1 MKAPLPDN
9 EAQRIET
16 LLEYKILDTPSE
28 AAFDDLTHL
37 ASYICQTP
45 IALISLVDKNRQW
58 FKSKVGMEALET
70 HRDLAFC
77 AHAILQ
83 PDVLIVP
90 DVTDDER
97 FATNPLVTSNPNIRF
112 YAGVPLNNPEGYALG
127 TLCVIDYVPRKLTPE
142 QVEALRALGRQVMK
156 QLELR
161 RNLANLVLVT
171 KKGKQ
176 AQSVRKQFFQKI
188 AAGFGL
194 ASVILVLIGVVSYQN
209 TILSTNNR
217 SIAKKTYQKIKSLDQ
232 LLFQIKDAETGQSSY
247 ILSGKKIYLKPY
259 QTALTNVDQEIAKL
273 KNLTADEPN
282 QRQQIATLESLIT
295 AKVTELKQ
303 TIKLRQNK
311 GLESALQV
319 LLRNDKQN
327 LMDDIDK
334 IIIEIKNEE
343 MGRLQQLLKA
353 ATVRTRN
360 TILTLA
366 IAICLSFIVLTVI
379 YYFIYREVSERKRT
393 EETLNQERNFISA
406 VLDTASALVI
416 VLDSQGQIVRFNQA
430 CKQTTGYS
438 FDEVR
443 GRYFWNLFII
453 PEEVE
458 PVKAVFEQF
467 KAGRG
472 LLKYENYWVMKDGS
486 RRLIAWSN
494 TTLKDYEG
502 AVEYIVS
509 TGIDITDVYD
519 ELRLRKRSERLLTVQ
534 YAATR
539 VLADSATI
547 SEATRQIL
555 QGICESLGWDLGEI
569 WMVDQEAN
577 VLRFLDIWH
586 KASFEVQE
594 FETLNRQTTF
604 PSGIG
609 LPGGVWA
616 SSEPVWIADVVKE
629 LSFSRFKIS
638 DQVQLHAAF
647 GFPIRIGNKILGVI
661 TCFKQEIQPPDQDLI
676 KTMNSI
682 GEQVGQFIQR
692 KQAEEEI
699 QRQNLRSQLF
709 TEITLKIRQSLQIEE
724 ILQITVKEMQ
734 KILQAD
740 RVLIYQFLPDES
752 VTTVVEAV
760 VSGLPAIKEQNITL
774 PYFQAEYLQQYYL
787 QQYRQGRILGL
798 ANLDLPEVEQ
808 SHLEL
813 MQQFG
818 VKFNLVV
825 PILVKEELRG
835 LLIVHQSNDSHHW
848 SSFETHLLR
857 EIADQ
862 LGIAL
867 AQGQLLAVQTRQRQ
881 ELEIAYRQAEMASQM
896 KSAFLANMSHEIRT
910 PMNAVLGMTGLML
923 DTPLDAEQQDF
934 IETIRSSGDA
944 LLSLINEILDLS
956 KLEAGEMA
964 LETLDFDLSSCVEE
978 VVELLAPS
986 AHNKGLEIAALI
998 EHNVPIYLKG
1008 DAGRLRQILM
1018 NLISNAIKFTSAGEV
1033 LVQAELRSLS
1043 STTATI
1049 HFAIADTGLGI
1060 SPEDQRKL
1068 FMPFTQVDA
1077 STTRKYG
1084 GTGLGLA
1091 ICKQLVTLMGGVIG
1105 IESQMGKGSNFWF
1118 EVLFPKQVEP
1128 ALPKYDGL
1136 SATRYA
1142 NTNAKGDRE
1151 LLHNR
1156 RLLVVDNN
1164 TTNYKIIYHQAT
1176 HWGMQVDYADSVA
1189 AALKAIQETG
1199 QQGKSYDVT
1208 LVNMQIPK
1216 TNGMT
1221 IGQQIK
1227 ANSAIAEIPLIM
1239 LTSSNQRDEVQQA
1252 LKIGIAAYLVKPI
1265 KASRLLNT
1273 LITIL
1278 ETQPESEQGARDWR
1292 LEASEEIQSRD
1303 SGILTSVSPNASTQ
1317 FKLRI
1322 LLAEDNLVNQKVA
1335 LKQLHSL
1342 GYKADVVANGKEV
1355 LQLLEKIPYDLILM
1369 DCQMPILDGLETT
1382 KEIHR
1387 WQEDAFVLR
1396 RRPVVIAMTANAMK
1410 EDEQLCLNAGMDDY
1424 LSKPVFKEKLAATL
1438 EHWTDVILS
1447 KQEAVVSEQTVS
1459 DDLAI
1464 DWEHLHRI
1472 SGNDQEFELS
1482 LLQICVQDMKPR
1494 LEIIKTAIAYN
1505 DFGQIARE
1513 THHFKGASA
1522 NIGATAMYL
1531 VANKLE
1537 QLAYCQERRGTIN
1550 LLSELEEF
1558 VNRIQDFLNRR
1569 KAINN
1574 TLLAIKNDGA

>member
-45 IALISLVDKNRQW
+45 IALISLIDTNRQW
-58 FKSKVGMEALET
+58 FKSKVGLEALET

-83 PDVLIVP
+83 PDVFVVP
-90 DVTDDER
+90 DARDDER
-97 FATNPLVTSNPNIRF
+97 FATNPLVTSDPNIRF
-112 YAGVPLNNPEGYALG
+112 YAGVPLTNPEGYALG
-127 TLCVIDYVPRKLTPE
+127 TLCVIDYIPRKLTPE
-142 QVEALRALGRQVMK
+142 QVEALRALGRQVIK

-161 RNLANLVLVT
+161 RNLASLVLVT

-176 AQSVRKQFFQKI
+176 AQRVPKQFFKKI
-188 AAGFGL
+188 VAGFGL
-194 ASVILVLIGVVSYQN
+194 ASAILVLIGVVSYQN
-209 TILSTNNR
+209 TIASTNNR
-217 SIAKKTYQKIKSLDQ
+217 SIVKKTYQKIKSLDQ
-232 LLFQIKDAETGQSSY
+232 LLSQIKDAETGQSSY
-247 ILSGKKIYLKPY
+247 ILSGEKIYLKPY
-259 QTALTNVDQEIAKL
+259 QSALTNVNQEIAKL
-273 KNLTADEPN
+273 KNLTAEQPK
-282 QRQQIATLESLIT
+282 QRQEIATLESLIT
-295 AKVTELKQ
+295 AKLTELKQ
-303 TIKLRQNK
+303 TIDLRQNK
-311 GLESALQV
+311 GSDAALQV
-319 LLRNDKQN
+319 LLRNNQEN
-327 LMDDIDK
+327 LIDNIGK
-334 IIIEIKNEE
+334 IINEMKNEE
-343 MGRLQQLLKA
+343 MGRIQQQLQAAKA
-353 ATVRTRN
+353 RTRN
-360 TILTLA
+360 TILTLG
-366 IAICLSFIVLTVI
+366 IAICLSFIVLAVV

-393 EETLNQERNFISA
+393 EEALNQERNFISA
-406 VLDTASALVI
+406 VLDTADALVV
-416 VLDSQGQIVRFNQA
+416 VLNSQGQFVRFNQA
-430 CKQTTGYS
+430 CEQITGYS

-443 GRYFWNLFII
+443 GRYCWNLLLI
-453 PEEVE
+453 PEQVE
-458 PVKAVFEQF
+458 PIKAIFEQLRT
-467 KAGRG
+467 GQIPN
-472 LLKYENYWVMKDGS
+472 LKEYENYWVMKDGN

-494 TTLKDYEG
+494 SLLKDYEG
-502 AVEYIVS
+502 SVEYIVA
-509 TGIDITDVYD
+509 TGIDITDVSD
-519 ELRLRKRSERLLTVQ
+519 ELRLRKRSERLLNAQ

-539 VLADSATI
+539 VLAECATTG
-547 SEATRQIL
+547 EATYQIL

-569 WMVDQEAN
+569 WMVDQQAN
-577 VLRFLDIWH
+577 VLRFLDMWH

-594 FETLNRQTTF
+594 FEAVSRNTTF
-604 PSGIG
+604 VPGIG
-609 LPGGVWA
+609 LPGRVWA
-616 SSEPVWIADVVKE
+616 SSKPVWIADVVKE

-647 GFPIRIGNKILGVI
+647 GFPIRIDHKILGVI
-661 TCFKQEIQPPDQDLI
+661 TCFNREIQLPDEDLV

-709 TEITLKIRQSLQIEE
+709 TEIALKIRQSLQIEE
-724 ILQITVKEMQ
+724 ILQITVQEIQ
-734 KILQAD
+734 KILQTD
-740 RVLIYQFLPDES
+740 RVLIYQLLPDES

-760 VSGLPAIKEQNITL
+760 VSGLPAIKEQNLTL

-798 ANLDLPEVEQ
+798 ANLNLPEVEQ

-818 VKFNLVV
+818 VKFNLIV

-835 LLIVHQSNDSHHW
+835 LLVVHQSDDSHHW
-848 SSFETHLLR
+848 SSFETNLLR
-857 EIADQ
+857 QIADQ

-867 AQGQLLAVQTRQRQ
+867 AQAELLAVETRQRQ
-881 ELEIAYRQAEMASQM
+881 ELEIAYRQAEIASQM

-910 PMNAVLGMTGLML
+910 PMNAVLGMTGLVLETSL
-923 DTPLDAEQQDF
+923 DEEQRDF

-964 LETLDFDLSSCVEE
+964 LETLDFDLSTCVEE

-986 AHNKGLEIAALI
+986 AYNKGLEIAVLI
-998 EHNVPIYLKG
+998 EHNVPTYLKG

-1018 NLISNAIKFTSAGEV
+1018 NLISNAIKFTTVGEV
-1033 LVQAELRSLS
+1033 LVQAELRMLS

-1049 HFAIADTGLGI
+1049 HFAITDTGLGI

-1105 IESQMGKGSNFWF
+1105 IESQMGKGSKFWF
-1118 EVLFPKQVEP
+1118 EVLFLKQVEP
-1128 ALPKYDGL
+1128 VLLKCERGL
-1136 SATRYA
+1136 LS
-1142 NTNAKGDRE
+1142 D
-1151 LLHNR
+1151 R

-1164 TTNYKIIYHQAT
+1164 TTNYKIISHQAT

-1189 AALKAIQETG
+1189 AALKAIQESRE
-1199 QQGKSYDVT
+1199 QGKSYDVA
-1208 LVNMQIPK
+1208 LVDMQIPQ
-1216 TNGMT
+1216 TNGVT
-1221 IGQQIK
+1221 IGEQIK

-1239 LTSSNQRDEVQQA
+1239 LTSTNQRHEVQQA
-1252 LKIGIAAYLVKPI
+1252 LKIGFVAYLVKPI
-1265 KASRLLNT
+1265 KPSRLLDT
-1273 LITIL
+1273 IITIL

-1292 LEASEEIQSRD
+1292 LEGTEEIQSTET
-1303 SGILTSVSPNASTQ
+1303 SAILTSLSPNPSTKL
-1317 FKLRI
+1317 KLRI
-1322 LLAEDNLVNQKVA
+1322 LLAEDNFVNQKVA
-1335 LKQLHSL
+1335 LKQLQSL

-1355 LQLLEKIPYDLILM
+1355 LQLLKKIPYDLILM
-1369 DCQMPILDGLETT
+1369 DCQMPILDGFETT

-1387 WQEDAFVLR
+1387 WQMDAFVLR

-1410 EDEQLCLNAGMDDY
+1410 EDEQMCLNAGMDDY

-1438 EHWTDVILS
+1438 EHWTGVILS
-1447 KQEAVVSEQTVS
+1447 KQEAVVYEQTVS
-1459 DDLAI
+1459 TDLLI

-1472 SGNDQEFELS
+1472 SGNDGEFELN
-1482 LLQICVQDMKPR
+1482 LLQICVEDMKPR
-1494 LEIIKTAIAYN
+1494 LERIKTAIASH
-1505 DFGQIARE
+1505 DFGQITRE

-1531 VANKLE
+1531 AADKLE
-1537 QLAYCQERRGTIN
+1537 QLAYRQERRGTIK
-1550 LLSELEEF
+1550 LVSELEEF
-1558 VNRIQDFLNRR
+1558 VNRIEDFLIRN
-1569 KAINN
+1569 KAINQ
-1574 TLLAIKNDGA
+1574 TLLPIKNHGA